1 MKNYKHICVPYESV
15 WKTNQSAFF
24 FSLAHTRSAYASG
37 EFFLNCTYDVY
48 LFYKSQQ
55 NILATNK
62 LNQNEIVQE

>member
-1 MKNYKHICVPYESV
+1 MSRYGKQIS
-15 WKTNQSAFF
+15 QLFF

-55 NILATNK
+55 IILATNK